1 MPGTGLSS
9 VERRRSTRIALAAA
23 CALTGGLILL
33 PATASAAEYRSASGP
48 RDADG
53 PRVSTA
59 MSSEKLFFDNRKK
72 VSFLFRIRHS
82 EPVTAKITVTKPGS
96 GDVIERWRRTVTDST
111 EQVIRWNGLKRKRLQ
126 KERKYAFR
134 LVARDSG
141 GSEAYSARSNDTTRD
156 TFKLKHHRFPV
167 RGKHQYWDGFG
178 AGRGH
183 QGTDIGA
190 RCGTRLQAARGGKVQ
205 YRGYHS
211 AAGHYV
217 VIDLRK
223 SRRDFAYMHLQRRA
237 RVGTGDRVRT
247 GETIGKVGETG
258 NASGCHLHFE
268 MWSGPGWYEGGRAI
282 DSEPHLRKW
291 DRYS

>member
-1 MPGTGLSS
+1 MPGTGLESIQ
-9 VERRRSTRIALAAA
+9 RRSRARAATLVA
-23 CALTGGLILL
+23 CALAGGLILA
-33 PATASAAEYRSASGP
+33 PSTANGADYKSASGP
-48 RDADG
+48 RDDDG
-53 PRVSTA
+53 PRVLTA
-59 MSSEKLFFDNRKK
+59 MSGGKLFFDNTRKI
-72 VSFLFRIRHS
+72 SFLFRIRHS
-82 EPVTAKITVTKPGS
+82 SPVDAKITVTKPRS
-96 GDVIERWRRTVTDST
+96 GEVVERWKRTVTDGT
-111 EQVIRWNGLKRKRLQ
+111 EQVIRWNGLKRSRLQ

-134 LVARDSG
+134 LQATDRDG
-141 GSEAYSARSNDTTRD
+141 ATTHSARAGDRTRD

-178 AGRGH
+178 AGRDH
-183 QGTDIGA
+183 QGTDVGA
-190 RCGTRLQAARGGKVQ
+190 ACGTKLQAARGGKVQ
-205 YRGYHS
+205 YRGWHS

-223 SRRDFAYMHLQRRA
+223 SRRDFAYMHLERRA
-237 RVGTGDRVRT
+237 RFGDGERVRT
-247 GETIGKVGETG
+247 GQTIGTVGDSG